1 MAQQGV
7 NFLKLATN
15 VPWKCGK
22 GLVEPKLGQLFGNSQ
37 TDSVHVVDR
46 HAPDQIEF
54 WEERHDARGLY
65 STYLLRIGR
74 RGKINFEK
82 EKENKNKNKNEKRRF
97 TPALLCE

>member
-74 RGKINFEK
+74 RGKINF
-82 EKENKNKNKNEKRRF
+82 
-97 TPALLCE
+97 